1 MKSLLNDKRNV
12 LCVKCAVLWVV
23 DVVSTDVGVLDG
35 VAGRLDIDGDGSGVV
50 LRFPAVAQA
59 DDCVDKALLRYAV
72 EEANK
77 VVVDRCE
84 VDVFGCGLEMVVEV
98 LPKVGYR

>member
-1 MKSLLNDKRNV
+1 M
-12 LCVKCAVLWVV
+12 
-23 DVVSTDVGVLDG
+23 LDG
-35 VAGRLDIDGDGSGVV
+35 IAGGLNINGDGSGVV

-72 EEANK
+72 EEADQ